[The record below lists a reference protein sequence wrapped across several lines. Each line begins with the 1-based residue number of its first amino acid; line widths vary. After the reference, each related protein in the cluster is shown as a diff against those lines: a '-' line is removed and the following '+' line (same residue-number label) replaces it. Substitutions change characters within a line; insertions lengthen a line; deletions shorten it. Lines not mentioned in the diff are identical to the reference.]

1 MEREAITYKDL
12 VMTVGDAAV
21 PVISLE
27 IQEGMNQHGLL
38 GLTAVAEQETKEYLL
53 YEGEGSVFLYA
64 LLEEEPQCL
73 FSGIVLHMEV
83 SGDGGL
89 FFIHIQAVTNSWLLD
104 FKKFHVSFQ
113 DMAMTSHAL
122 LLKALEPYPGVELLI
137 SIPDGPVGQIMMQ
150 YQETG
155 WEFLKRFLSHYG
167 ACLYTDSASG
177 RIRLYAGLSGE
188 EMGVEWEGMPY
199 LIYRNLALKGRT
211 GKAQAVYQVNACE
224 ILPLGSRVVFQGQ
237 ELFVGG
243 IVRTLEDGLLVN
255 QYSLYFEEGLEI
267 KKYHNPLLAGVSVF
281 GTVTGVQRDR
291 VRVRMVTDASGTCQ
305 DAFYFPYSTVAASP
319 DGSGWYCMPKAGDSV
334 RIFFPERD
342 EKEGYAVSSIL
353 GQVSQSGGN
362 PDRKNI
368 TTPDQKTVQFIDGGI
383 LLAVR
388 DGKGSV
394 KLMNNGMA
402 EIHSDT
408 GIRLGAASTGA
419 IQAGGKVTLKAGTK
433 VRLQGLQDSI
443 SMEEGKIVMDGWR
456 ILSNS

>member
-1 MEREAITYKDL
+1 M
-12 VMTVGDAAV
+12 
-21 PVISLE
+21 
-27 IQEGMNQHGLL
+27 
-38 GLTAVAEQETKEYLL
+38 
-53 YEGEGSVFLYA
+53 
-64 LLEEEPQCL
+64 
-73 FSGIVLHMEV
+73 
-83 SGDGGL
+83 
-89 FFIHIQAVTNSWLLD
+89 
-104 FKKFHVSFQ
+104 
-113 DMAMTSHAL
+113 
-122 LLKALEPYPGVELLI
+122 
-137 SIPDGPVGQIMMQ
+137 
-150 YQETG
+150 
-155 WEFLKRFLSHYG
+155 
-167 ACLYTDSASG
+167 
-177 RIRLYAGLSGE
+177 
-188 EMGVEWEGMPY
+188 
-199 LIYRNLALKGRT
+199 
-211 GKAQAVYQVNACE
+211 
-224 ILPLGSRVVFQGQ
+224 
-237 ELFVGG
+237 
-243 IVRTLEDGLLVN
+243 
-255 QYSLYFEEGLEI
+255 
-267 KKYHNPLLAGVSVF
+267 AGVSVF

-402 EIHSDT
+402 EVCSDT